1 MERLINTLISQI
13 KEQVGRTKAKAC
25 SQMESVMNHR
35 DHIRKYSVNISEVKE
50 KALNTLVA
58 FGCILRPRLVKQKT
72 IVCLLTE
79 VNTPLTSGLSKIRC
93 ILMWTEWGNLSS
105 SK

>member
-1 MERLINTLISQI
+1 MKARMCTIPYGRGSCKRIERLIKTLISQR
-13 KEQVGRTKAKAC
+13 KEQVGRTKAKLC

-58 FGCILRPRLVKQKT
+58 FGCILRPKLVKQKT

-79 VNTPLTSGLSKIRC
+79 VNPTH
-93 ILMWTEWGNLSS
+93 EWSFEN
-105 SK
+105 

>member
-1 MERLINTLISQI
+1 
-13 KEQVGRTKAKAC
+13 
-25 SQMESVMNHR
+25 MESVMNHR
-35 DHIRKYSVNISEVKE
+35 DYTRKYSVNISEVKE

-79 VNTPLTSGLSKIRC
+79 VNPQIGKHTSELQSHSDLVCRLLLEKKKNKK
-93 ILMWTEWGNLSS
+93 THN
-105 SK
+105 KKKKK